1 MAEKAKPKTSA
12 QVELFKADVSW
23 FHIFKELIRSKTWAK
38 MSPQAKALYPVIK
51 AFTNWQDG
59 HAFPSFDTLQEYS
72 GLGRTSISKAI
83 KELEALGY
91 VRREK
96 QGAGRASNQYRLLEK
111 FNVEDADGRPSA
123 VATFDYLPGLVKDA
137 TAELKHFIAQ
147 GMTDGGKLQY
157 IHIEKLILN
166 VAGRDVNAPHG
177 DQTIN
182 NLDAASDPYRL
193 AAKRWCSGELTDTQ
207 YQAEL
212 KRLETAEPGP

>member
-1 MAEKAKPKTSA
+1 MTKPKTSA

-72 GLGRTSISKAI
+72 GLGRASISKAV

-96 QGAGRASNQYRLLEK
+96 QGTGRASTQYRLLEK
-111 FNVEDADGRPSA
+111 FSVEDAEGRPSA

-137 TAELKHFIAQ
+137 TAELKNFIAQ
-147 GMTDGGKLQY
+147 GMNQDGKLQY
-157 IHIEKLILN
+157 IHIEKLNLTIN
-166 VAGRDVNAPHG
+166 HAGRDVNHAQG
-177 DQTIN
+177 DQTVVN
-182 NLDAASDPYRL
+182 EAPDAWHL
-193 AAKRWCSGELTDTQ
+193 AAQRWAGGELTDAQ
-207 YQAEL
+207 YRAEL
-212 KRLETAEPGP
+212 RRLEAAEPKP

>member
-1 MAEKAKPKTSA
+1 MVEKSKPKTSA

-72 GLGRTSISKAI
+72 GLGRASISKAV

-96 QGAGRASNQYRLLEK
+96 QGTGRASTQYRLLEK

-137 TAELKHFIAQ
+137 TAELKNFIAR
-147 GMTDGGKLQY
+147 GMNADGKLQY
-157 IHIEKLILN
+157 IHIEKLNLTIN
-166 VAGRDVNAPHG
+166 HAGRDVNNAQG
-177 DQTIN
+177 DQTIISDTA
-182 NLDAASDPYRL
+182 DAYRL
-193 AAKRWCSGELTDTQ
+193 ASKRWCSGELTDSQ

-212 KRLETAEPGP
+212 KRLETKEPGP